1 MNLLIHRRD
10 LRINDNKII
19 NSNKLNKTPIF
30 IFDPIQIKSEKNEYF
45 SNNLVMFLWSF

>member
-19 NSNKLNKTPIF
+19 NSNKLEKTPIF
-30 IFDPIQIKSEKNEYF
+30 IFDPIQIDKKKK
-45 SNNLVMFLWSF
+45 